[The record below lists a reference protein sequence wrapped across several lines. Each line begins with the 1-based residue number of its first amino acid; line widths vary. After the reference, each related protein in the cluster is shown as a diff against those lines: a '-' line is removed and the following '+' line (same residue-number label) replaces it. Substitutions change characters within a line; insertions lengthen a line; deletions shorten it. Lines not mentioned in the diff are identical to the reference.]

1 MTAPPKLIAIV
12 EGPGDRTA
20 VPGLLRRILG
30 ERLNR
35 YDITVAKAK
44 ALGSKSNLN
53 KKLEMFL
60 RYALI
65 EECSAILVLVDA
77 DTECP
82 TELAVSIVN
91 RVIPLNLDVPVAVA
105 CAKHEYETWF
115 ICMLSENTGQKIR
128 ERLEISET
136 VTAPKNIEDV
146 RDPKGWLTNHMPANR
161 AYRETG
167 DQESMTYHID
177 FALAQSRSR
186 SFRRLCHA
194 VEELV
199 FAMDNQL
206 ATVTPSPSGR

>member
-1 MTAPPKLIAIV
+1 MTAPRKLIAIV
-12 EGPGDRTA
+12 EGPGDKAA

-35 YDITVAKAK
+35 YDITVAQAK
-44 ALGSKSNLN
+44 ALGGRSNLN

-60 RYALI
+60 RYALV

-82 TELAVSIVN
+82 TKLALSIVD
-91 RVIPLNLDVPVAVA
+91 RVTPLNLDVPVAVA

-115 ICMLSENTGQKIR
+115 ICTLSENTGQIIR

-136 VTAPKNIEDV
+136 VTAPENIEGI
-146 RDPKGWLTNHMPANR
+146 RDPKGWITNCMPANR
-161 AYRETG
+161 AYRETV
-167 DQESMTYHID
+167 DQESLTHHID
-177 FALAQSRSR
+177 FALAQRRSR

-206 ATVTPSPSGR
+206 ATVTPGPR